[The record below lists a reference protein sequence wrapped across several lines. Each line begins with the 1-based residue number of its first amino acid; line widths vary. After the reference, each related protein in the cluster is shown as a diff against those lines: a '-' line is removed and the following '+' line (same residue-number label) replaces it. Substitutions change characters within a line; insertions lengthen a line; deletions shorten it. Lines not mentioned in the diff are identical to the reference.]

1 MGKRIAGHL
10 TLLSLCIGHIHA
22 ETLTPKNR
30 FYGKNVIT
38 LQVNY
43 VFLSEIQG
51 GNLENYNVLE
61 INKLME
67 FKEKYERVVITPVGV
82 VVSSPILTGSIITDT
97 NMIQSVGQE
106 LGPVYDLSSDGGID
120 ANTGKTFSHEWE
132 TGTGI

>member
-1 MGKRIAGHL
+1 MRKRIAGHL

-22 ETLTPKNR
+22 ETLTPKIR
-30 FYGKNVIT
+30 FYGKNVLT
-38 LQVNY
+38 LQIIY

-120 ANTGKTFSHEWE
+120 ANTEKTFSHEWE